1 MYVYFKNS
9 SKSLKPGQ
17 IALIGLSFDQNSSFL
32 QGPAKAPELIIQAL
46 ESDSANYFTED
57 LTDLN
62 EHPKVHWCGNAEL
75 SQYTDIE
82 QRIDEVLAQDALPF
96 SLGSDHSVT
105 FPVVK
110 ALAKKHP
117 KLSIL
122 HFDAHADLYDEL
134 DGNRYS
140 HACPFARI
148 MEGGFAQHLTQVGI
162 RTLNTHQK
170 AQAERFNVN
179 MIQMKDWKA
188 DMKFEIEGPV
198 YLSFDMDVLDPA
210 FAPGVSHH
218 EPGGFSTREVLT
230 MIQNLNLNIVGCD
243 VVEYN
248 PDRDLNGATAMVAA
262 KVVKELLAK
271 LVSGQD
277 NW

>member
-1 MYVYFKNS
+1 MSIVRTLVNQL
-9 SKSLKPGQ
+9 KSGQ
-17 IALIGLSFDQNSSFL
+17 IALIGLPLDQNSSFL

-46 ESDSANYFTED
+46 ESDSANYFTEN

-62 EHPKVHWCGNAEL
+62 EHPKLAWCGNTEL

-82 QRIDEVLAQDALPF
+82 QRIDEVLAQGALPF
-96 SLGSDHSVT
+96 SWGGDHSVT

-148 MEGGFAQHLTQVGI
+148 MESGFAQHLTQVGI
-162 RTLNTHQK
+162 RTLTQHQNEQ
-170 AQAERFNVN
+170 AQRFRVKV
-179 MIQMKDWKA
+179 IQMKDWKA

-210 FAPGVSHH
+210 FAPGISHH
-218 EPGGFSTREVLT
+218 EPGGFSTREVLS

-248 PDRDLNGATAMVAA
+248 PDRDLNGVTAMIAA
-262 KVVKELLAK
+262 KVVKEILAK
-271 LVSGQD
+271 CLD
-277 NW
+277 ARH